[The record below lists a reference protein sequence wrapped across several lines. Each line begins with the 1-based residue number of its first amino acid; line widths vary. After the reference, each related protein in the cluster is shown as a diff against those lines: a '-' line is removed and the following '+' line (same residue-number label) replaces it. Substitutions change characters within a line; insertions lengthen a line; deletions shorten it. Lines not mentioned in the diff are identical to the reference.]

1 MSKRTFMAISF
12 PKLKAGQTFQL
23 AQLAGSSVALSIAEL
38 AKIQSNPILLI
49 TQTMQQANQL
59 KAELPFFIES
69 LNEHEILLLTDWETL
84 PYDHFS
90 PHQEIT
96 SNRLAC
102 LSRLQNLKKGIVIV
116 SINTLM
122 QKVCPPSFVNH
133 NLFLFKTGDHIAREA
148 FRQQLESAGYRAVQQ
163 VFERGEFAIRGS
175 ILDLFPMGSNC
186 PFRFDFLDEEIET
199 IYEFDP
205 VTQLTIQAIN
215 KIELLPAH
223 EFPFDKQSIERFR
236 TQFRAQFDVRL
247 EPESIYQQI
256 SQGILPNGIEY
267 WQPLFFETPLSSLF
281 DYLPKQTLLVSL
293 EQIDRQAQQFWQDIQ
308 LRYENYR
315 IDPMRPLLAPTELWQ
330 SPEQL
335 RTYFNTFPHF
345 TCTAQSKAAKH
356 SLELPFQPL
365 PILSFNENSKH
376 PTQLLQAFLTEFKGK
391 VVFSVHSEGRKEALL
406 PILKRLGLKIALLN
420 DNTKFQALDQI
431 MHVHDYALMIS
442 PCEAGFID
450 ERNEDEQSQI
460 AFISETDLIGQF
472 EQKNQTKQRKI
483 KQTDQLIQ
491 SLAELSIGEPVV
503 HLDHGV
509 GRYQGLMTIETNQIP
524 AEYLVLHYAN
534 ETKLY
539 VPVTALNQ
547 ISRYLGGDPDN
558 APLNKL
564 GNDAWQKNRNKAAE
578 KVIDVAAELLDLYA
592 ARTLKQGFAFTLPK
606 DDYALFEQAFPY
618 TLTLDQKIAIDAV
631 LADMQSS
638 QPMDRLVCGDVGF
651 GKTEVALRAA
661 FVAVMNQKQV
671 AILVPTTLLAQQHY
685 EKFCDRFAGFPI
697 RVEVLS
703 RFKSAKEQKV
713 ILQAV
718 AEGKVDIVIGTHKL
732 LQNDLIWSDLGL
744 LIVDEEHRFGVKQKE
759 KIKALRENIDILTLT
774 ATPIPRTLN
783 MALSHMRDLSL
794 ITTAPARRL
803 PVKTFVREWDK
814 ALIREAMLREIL
826 RGGQIFYLHNEV
838 STINAKSDELRALLP
853 EASIAIAHGKM
864 PQRDL
869 EQVMENF
876 HHQRFNVL
884 LCSTIIETGI
894 DIPNAN
900 TILIERAD
908 KFGLA
913 QLHQLRGRVG
923 RSHHQAYAYLIT
935 PPLKLLNIDAKRR
948 LEAIAQLDE
957 LGAGFALASQD
968 LEIRGA
974 GELLGAEQSGQMAT
988 IGFSLYLEMLDEAV
1002 NALKEGKTP
1011 TLESLLKH
1019 ETCEIDL
1026 NLPNLISDS
1035 LIPDVAT
1042 RLAFY
1047 KRIASAKTEEA
1058 LLEIKIELADRFGK
1072 LTDATLFLF
1081 EITLLKL
1088 KANQLNIKRIDF
1100 SEKGGV
1106 IEFKAPYLIEV
1117 DYLISL
1123 IQKQPA
1129 HFRLDGSNKLK
1140 LQKIVPERQARIHYI
1155 DHLLTQF
1162 ALHVIKTKS

>member
-1 MSKRTFMAISF
+1 MAIAF
-12 PKLKAGQTFQL
+12 PHLTAGQTFQL
-23 AQLAGSSVALSIAEL
+23 AHLSGSSMAFVIAEL
-38 AKIQSNPILLI
+38 AQMQSNPILLI
-49 TQTMQQANQL
+49 TKSMQQANQL
-59 KAELPFFIES
+59 KDELAFFTQQEV
-69 LNEHEILLLTDWETL
+69 LLLTDWETL

-90 PHQEIT
+90 PHQEIV

-102 LSRLQNLKKGIVIV
+102 LSHLQQLKQGIVIV

-122 QKVCPPSFVNH
+122 QKVCPPSFVNQ
-133 NLFLFKTGDHIAREA
+133 NLFLFKKGDQIARED
-148 FRQQLESAGYRAVQQ
+148 FRRQLESAGYRSVQQ
-163 VFERGEFAIRGS
+163 VFERGEFALRGS
-175 ILDLFPMGSNC
+175 LLDLFPMGSNC
-186 PFRFDFLDEEIET
+186 PFRLDFFDEEIEK

-205 VTQLTIQAIN
+205 NTQLSQKEID

-223 EFPFDKQSIERFR
+223 EFPFDKESIEQFR
-236 TQFRAQFDVRL
+236 AKFRAQFEVRL
-247 EPESIYQQI
+247 EPESIYQQV
-256 SQGILPNGIEY
+256 SHGILPNGIEY
-267 WQPLFFETPLSSLF
+267 WQPLFFDAPLSSFF
-281 DYLPKQTLLVSL
+281 DYLPKQTLLIS
-293 EQIDRQAQQFWQDIQ
+293 IDEIETKATQFWQDLQI
-308 LRYENYR
+308 RYENYR
-315 IDPMRPLLAPTELWQ
+315 IDPMRPLLAPNELWQ

-335 RTYFNTFPHF
+335 LTLFKNFARF
-345 TCTAQSKAAKH
+345 TLTDKTKTAKH
-356 SLELPFQPL
+356 SLEFPFKKL
-365 PILSFNENSKH
+365 PILSFNENSKN
-376 PTQLLQAFLTEFKGK
+376 PTQLLQIFLADFKGK
-391 VVFSVHSEGRKEALL
+391 VIFSVRSEGRKEALL
-406 PILKRLGLKIALLN
+406 PILKRFDLKLSILNEKTDFKGVLDASSKQDYLLAI
-420 DNTKFQALDQI
+420 T
-431 MHVHDYALMIS
+431 

-450 ERNEDEQSQI
+450 EENQI
-460 AFISETDLIGQF
+460 AFISEADLIGRF
-472 EQKNQTKQRKI
+472 EQKNQSKNRKS
-483 KQTDQLIQ
+483 KQTEQLIQ

-509 GRYQGLMTIETNQIP
+509 GRYQGLITIETNQIP
-524 AEYLVLHYAN
+524 AEYLVLYYAN

-564 GNDAWQKNRNKAAE
+564 GNDTWQKNRDKAAE

-592 ARTLKQGFAFTLPK
+592 ARELKQGFAFHLPEAE
-606 DDYALFEQAFPY
+606 YALFEQSFPY
-618 TLTLDQKIAIDAV
+618 DLTLDQKIAIDSV
-631 LADMQSS
+631 LNDMQSIKT
-638 QPMDRLVCGDVGF
+638 MDRLVCGDVGF

-661 FVAVMNQKQV
+661 FLSVMNQKQV

-685 EKFCDRFAGFPI
+685 EKFCDRFANFPI
-697 RVEVLS
+697 RIEVLS
-703 RFKSAKEQKV
+703 RFKTPKEQKL

-718 AEGKVDIVIGTHKL
+718 EEGKVDILIGTHKL
-732 LQNDLIWSDLGL
+732 LQTDLLWHDLGL

-783 MALSHMRDLSL
+783 MALSHMRDLS
-794 ITTAPARRL
+794 IIATAPARRL
-803 PVKTFVREWDK
+803 PVKTFVRQWDK
-814 ALIREAMLREIL
+814 AVIREAMLREIL
-826 RGGQIFYLHNEV
+826 RGGQIYYLHNEV
-838 STINAKSDELRALLP
+838 ATIDAKLEELQNLLP
-853 EASIAIAHGKM
+853 EASITIAHGKM
-864 PQRDL
+864 HQRDL

-935 PPLKLLNIDAKRR
+935 PPPKQLNRDAKRR
-948 LEAIAQLDE
+948 LEAIEQLDE

-988 IGFSLYLEMLDEAV
+988 IGFSLYLEMLDEAI
-1002 NALKEGKTP
+1002 NSLKEGKAP
-1011 TLESLLKH
+1011 TLESILRQ
-1019 ETCEIDL
+1019 ESCEIDL
-1026 NLPNLISDS
+1026 NLPNLISES
-1035 LIPDVAT
+1035 LVQDINT
-1042 RLAFY
+1042 RLTFY
-1047 KRIASAKTEEA
+1047 KRIASAKTEES

-1081 EITLLKL
+1081 ELSKLKL
-1088 KANQLNIKRIDF
+1088 KANALNLKKIDF

-1106 IEFKAPYLIEV
+1106 LEFKAPYLIEV
-1117 DYLISL
+1117 DFLISL
-1123 IQKQPA
+1123 IQKHPA
-1129 HFRLDGSNKLK
+1129 HFRLEGSNKLK
-1140 LQKIVPERQARIHYI
+1140 LQKIIPERQARINYI
-1155 DHLLTQF
+1155 DELLTQF
-1162 ALHVIKTKS
+1162 EQHLIKK